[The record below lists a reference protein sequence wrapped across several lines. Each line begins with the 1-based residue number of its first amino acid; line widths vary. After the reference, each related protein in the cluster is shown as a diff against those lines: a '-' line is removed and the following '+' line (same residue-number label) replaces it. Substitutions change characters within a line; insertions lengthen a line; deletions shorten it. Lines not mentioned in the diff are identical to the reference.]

1 MSILKIE
8 NANVSV
14 DTPLGD
20 LGILKNVTLEFEPGK
35 IYVVTGPNGSGKS
48 TLAKYIMGIIP
59 NKDGTIVLDGEDISS
74 SDIVGRSQ
82 KGIGFAFQT
91 PAKFKGLTVRRL
103 LELARGTGTKNIGKT
118 LKKVGLCP
126 ADYLDRNIDGTFSG
140 GELKR
145 IEIASILVRD
155 LKVAVFDEPEAGID
169 LWSFKR
175 MTKTFLELNSE
186 TNTTLIIISHQE
198 RIMALADEVIVIEK
212 GEVKEVTTNNH
223 FLQNLQFDCDM
234 SCDCEGRNNDAR

>member
-1 MSILKIE
+1 MSILEIK

-14 DTPLGD
+14 ETPQGD
-20 LGILKNVTLEFEPGK
+20 LGILKNVSLEFEPGK

-59 NKDGTIVLDGEDISS
+59 SNEGTIILDGEDISDA
-74 SDIVGRSQ
+74 DIVGRSQ
-82 KGIGFAFQT
+82 RGIGFAFQT
-91 PAKFKGLTVRRL
+91 PAKFKGLTVGRL
-103 LELARGTGTKNIGKT
+103 LELARGDGKKNIGQT
-118 LKKVGLCP
+118 LRKVGLCP
-126 ADYLDRNIDGTFSG
+126 QDYIDRNIDGTFSG

-175 MTKTFLELNSE
+175 MTRTFLELNSE

-223 FLQNLQFDCDM
+223 FLQNLQFDCDLT
-234 SCDCEGRNNDAR
+234 CECEGRKKDAR

>member
-1 MSILKIE
+1 MSILEIK

-14 DTPLGD
+14 DTPEGD
-20 LGILKNVTLEFEPGK
+20 LGILKNISIDFEPGK

-59 NKDGTIVLDGEDISS
+59 NKDGTIVLDGEDISET
-74 SDIVGRSQ
+74 DIVERSK

-103 LELARGTGTKNIGKT
+103 LELARGDGDKSIGKT

-175 MTKTFLELNSE
+175 MTRTFMELNE
-186 TNTTLIIISHQE
+186 DTNTTLIIISHQE

-212 GEVKEVTTNNH
+212 GEIKEVTTNNH
-223 FLQNLQFDCDM
+223 FLQNLQFDCDLT
-234 SCDCEGRNNDAR
+234 CDCEGRGDDVR